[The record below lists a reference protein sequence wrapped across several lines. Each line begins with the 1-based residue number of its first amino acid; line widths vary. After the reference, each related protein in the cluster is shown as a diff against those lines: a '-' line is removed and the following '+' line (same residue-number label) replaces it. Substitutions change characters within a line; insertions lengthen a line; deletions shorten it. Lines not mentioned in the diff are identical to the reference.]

1 MNASSTR
8 CAKDHRLKTWVRRF
22 IFSQEMKDFFAVDVK
37 SASHEKCSDRI
48 NVWQAFM
55 KNLEQ
60 PKLVLNILTNTDK
73 SVCLQNRRQNVLK
86 RVALWLCKCAW
97 YSETLNHICNS
108 AFAHCDS
115 HCGKINYNLSNVSRK
130 HPQWPRN
137 MQLNMFER
145 A

>member
-1 MNASSTR
+1 
-8 CAKDHRLKTWVRRF
+8 
-22 IFSQEMKDFFAVDVK
+22 MKDFFAVDVK

-86 RVALWLCKCAW
+86 RVAL
-97 YSETLNHICNS
+97 
-108 AFAHCDS
+108 
-115 HCGKINYNLSNVSRK
+115 
-130 HPQWPRN
+130 
-137 MQLNMFER
+137 
-145 A
+145 